1 MPAYVIAQLQVE
13 DADAYNEYA
22 RAVGP
27 TVAPF
32 GGRVLVA
39 ADDAD
44 VLEGERPYSRTVIG
58 EFPSV
63 EAARSWYQSP
73 AYGAIRQLRQA
84 ASRGTVFIVE
94 GISLAERVAPGG
106 ERPN

>member
-1 MPAYVIAQLQVE
+1 MAAYVIAQMAVDDVE
-13 DADAYNEYA
+13 TYNEYA

-32 GGRVLVA
+32 GGRILVA
-39 ADDAD
+39 ANHAD
-44 VLEGERPYSRTVIG
+44 ILEGEQTFPRTVIG
-58 EFPSV
+58 EFPTL
-63 EAARSWYQSP
+63 EQARAWYESP
-73 AYGAIRQLRQA
+73 AYEAIRRLRHA

-94 GISLAERVAPGG
+94 GLSLAERVAPGG

>member
-1 MPAYVIAQLQVE
+1 VIAQLRIE
-13 DADAYNEYA
+13 DVDQYNEYA

-32 GGRVLVA
+32 GGRILVA
-39 ADDAD
+39 ANHAD
-44 VLEGERPYSRTVIG
+44 VLEGEQPFPRTVIG
-58 EFPSV
+58 EFPTL
-63 EAARSWYQSP
+63 EAARKWYESP
-73 AYGAIRQLRQA
+73 AYEAIRQLRQA

-94 GISLAERVAPGG
+94 GLSLAERVAPGG